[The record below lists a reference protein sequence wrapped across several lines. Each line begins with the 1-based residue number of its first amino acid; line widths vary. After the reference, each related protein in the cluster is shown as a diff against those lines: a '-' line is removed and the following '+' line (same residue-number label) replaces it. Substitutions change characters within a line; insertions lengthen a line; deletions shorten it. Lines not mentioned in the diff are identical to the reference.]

1 MIYPTSNWFPVN
13 ALPSGFRDAI
23 MEVQVNVQVPI
34 ELAVASALGA
44 LSLACQDQINV
55 QRPNGLESP
64 CSLYLV
70 TIADSG
76 ERKTSCD
83 KLFTKPLRDME
94 VSSEIATEV
103 ELEQYDADLMAWS
116 LQTKALESRLLKS
129 KKRDG
134 ANANL
139 T

>member
-13 ALPSGFRDAI
+13 ALPSGFSDAV
-23 MEVQVNVQVPI
+23 MEVQANVQVPI

-94 VSSEIATEV
+94 VNSEIATEV

-129 KKRDG
+129 KKRDD